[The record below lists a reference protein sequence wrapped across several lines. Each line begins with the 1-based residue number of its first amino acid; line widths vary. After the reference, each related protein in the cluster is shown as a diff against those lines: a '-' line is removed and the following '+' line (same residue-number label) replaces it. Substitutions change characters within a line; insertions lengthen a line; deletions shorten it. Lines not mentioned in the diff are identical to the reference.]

1 MDPVQQLTVNVCVDW
16 TGMHPQRHWRHSK
29 LERHTPRIQRIRKKN
44 HQYHKSIRRLA
55 LRDMA
60 TLIYPDHR
68 ELFHRQGENIHK
80 FLLAHTSEAHTG
92 RGLQT
97 GIHPGQHKLQRVP
110 FAGKTAFLQNGGR
123 KKGTKKRPPNGL
135 RQRQATLRLPVLYVL
150 LEHNQQ
156 LLY

>member
-1 MDPVQQLTVNVCVDW
+1 MSLHITQ
-16 TGMHPQRHWRHSK
+16 
-29 LERHTPRIQRIRKKN
+29 IQTFISDIKPGF
-44 HQYHKSIRRLA
+44 RRNILGFMIKRYRRTYF
-55 LRDMA
+55 LNN
-60 TLIYPDHR
+60 YR

>member
-1 MDPVQQLTVNVCVDW
+1 MYASTEQECIRRDIEDIVN
-16 TGMHPQRHWRHSK
+16 WRDT
-29 LERHTPRIQRIRKKN
+29 LQEYNEYQKN
-44 HQYHKSIRRLA
+44 HQYHKSIRQLA